1 MGHKFLWSPGIGAS
15 SCVDNTLEGRTICRE
30 IYIREA
36 LSIFYKKLFAPLR
49 PHYYKSTDGRG
60 FRAFSAKFASLQV
73 DVQGMLETGN
83 ESKYGVELSSIH

>member
-1 MGHKFLWSPGIGAS
+1 MSIILLKGEQYA
-15 SCVDNTLEGRTICRE
+15 E
-30 IYIREA
+30 I
-36 LSIFYKKLFAPLR
+36 SIYEKLFYNKLFAPLR